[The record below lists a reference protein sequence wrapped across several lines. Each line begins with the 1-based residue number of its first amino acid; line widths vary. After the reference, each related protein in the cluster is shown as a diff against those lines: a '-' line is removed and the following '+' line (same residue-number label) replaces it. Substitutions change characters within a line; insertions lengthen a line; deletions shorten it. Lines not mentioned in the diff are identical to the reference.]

1 MVHNYCLSYSSCLL
15 YFIVIIVRREQDCFL
30 TAFITHLNQ
39 AMKQLVILALSLAY
53 LEVQGQNNFS
63 STQGYAVSTAAS
75 HVASEASEVK
85 EEKRDQL
92 TGESFRVV
100 EPRGK
105 TSKTRALQALPH
117 LRAAGPGGQILKILL
132 SKNSPQKIFSTKV
145 HVFSEK

>member
-1 MVHNYCLSYSSCLL
+1 MSALIVCSDCSLWCTIIVCHIRAVCLFL

-39 AMKQLVILALSLAY
+39 AMKQLVILALTLAY

-105 TSKTRALQALPH
+105 TRPPS
-117 LRAAGPGGQILKILL
+117 
-132 SKNSPQKIFSTKV
+132 
-145 HVFSEK
+145 

>member
-1 MVHNYCLSYSSCLL
+1 
-15 YFIVIIVRREQDCFL
+15 
-30 TAFITHLNQ
+30 
-39 AMKQLVILALSLAY
+39 MKQLVILALTLAY

-75 HVASEASEVK
+75 HVASEASASEVK

-105 TSKTRALQALPH
+105 TRPPQALPH
-117 LRAAGPGGQILKILL
+117 LRAAGPGARSNPQNPTFKKFAPKNLFDESPCFFGKMIMHLMITLIILDAEPFFLD
-132 SKNSPQKIFSTKV
+132 
-145 HVFSEK
+145 

>member
-1 MVHNYCLSYSSCLL
+1 
-15 YFIVIIVRREQDCFL
+15 
-30 TAFITHLNQ
+30 
-39 AMKQLVILALSLAY
+39 MKQLVILALTLAY

-105 TSKTRALQALPH
+105 TSKTRPPQALPH